1 MLIVKFAKREIS
13 MRLLLATL
21 ALCVASACSGQ
32 KTDGEPPQETAV
44 DAASA
49 NNDSANVG
57 DVADVSAG
65 EEKTIEDMRAE
76 SLAAI
81 DKESCA
87 AAGGEVRMEGMLGMY
102 RCVKPYADAGKECRS
117 DADCEGKCLAT
128 DDAMP
133 DAEVVGA
140 CQANDSPFGCYAEVE
155 NGKITNA
162 ICVD

>member
-1 MLIVKFAKREIS
+1 

-21 ALCVASACSGQ
+21 ALCLAAACSGQ
-32 KTDGEPPQETAV
+32 KTDGQPPEEPA
-44 DAASA
+44 
-49 NNDSANVG
+49 G
-57 DVADVSAG
+57 DVADANNASANVDDPDASAG

-81 DKESCA
+81 DKEACA

-102 RCVKPYADAGKECRS
+102 RCVKPYADAGKACRS
-117 DADCEGKCLAT
+117 GADCEGKCLAT

-155 NGKITNA
+155 DGKITNA